1 MNTLSA
7 PEQIQQEID
16 ALRSQVVEAQAEREL
31 LLAKIRMLEAKLA
44 DLTRRLFGPKSE
56 KLDPAQLELALGS
69 VEADEAI
76 AQEPAPAVEEKKP
89 AAPRKGGGRRP
100 VPENLPTE
108 RVVLDVPEAERVG
121 LVKIR
126 EEVTEEIDYRPSQ
139 FIRRQYVR
147 PVYAASDKSV
157 APVQAAAPVK
167 VIPGSGVGTALIAH
181 VLVSRFCDHLPY
193 YRLEQ
198 IAARQGVALERQK
211 LGHWSERAA
220 HLLRTV
226 HAQLRATILTSG
238 YIQVDETPVK
248 VMDPDRAGSTRSGW
262 LWAYHAPTAETVYFD
277 FHLSRGRESPEAFF
291 EPGWKGVL
299 QSDGFSVYPALLR
312 DRPDIVHA
320 GCWAHARRK
329 WVEAVDNGDQTVATA
344 LALIQKLYLIEAELA
359 VAEPAERTRVRQAR
373 SVMLLAQL
381 QRHCQQAA
389 SSALPASGIGKAATY
404 ALERWGQLE
413 AFAQPGF
420 GHVLIDN
427 NPTERQI
434 RPTALGKKNWLFIGH
449 PDAGWKSAV
458 LYSVLG
464 SCKLARVNPQ
474 DYLVWALDRLA
485 RATNQSV
492 GSLLPADYRKSLHAV
507 KELP

>member
-1 MNTLSA
+1 MDTLSA
-7 PEQIQQEID
+7 PEQIQHQID
-16 ALRSQVVEAQAEREL
+16 ALRSQVAEAKAERDL
-31 LLAKIRMLEAKLA
+31 LLAKIALLEAKLA

-56 KLDPAQLELALGS
+56 KLDPAQLQLALGS
-69 VEADEAI
+69 VQADDAI
-76 AQEPAPAVEEKKP
+76 AQESPPAVEEKKP
-89 AAPRKGGGRRP
+89 VQPRKGGGRRP

-108 RVVLDVPEAERVG
+108 RVVLDVPEADRVG

-126 EEVTEEIDYRPSQ
+126 EEITEEIDYRPSQ

-157 APVQAAAPVK
+157 TPVQAAAPVR

-198 IAARQGVALERQK
+198 IAARQGVTLERQK
-211 LGHWSERAA
+211 LGNWAEHAA

-226 HAQLRATILTSG
+226 QAQLRETILTSG
-238 YIQVDETPVK
+238 YVQVDETPVK
-248 VMDPDRAGSTRSGW
+248 VMDPEREGSTRPGW

-277 FHLSRGRESPEAFF
+277 FNLSRGRESPEGFF

-312 DRPDIVHA
+312 DRPGIMHA
-320 GCWAHARRK
+320 GCMAHARRK
-329 WVEAVDNGDQTVATA
+329 WVEAVDDGGQTVATA
-344 LALIQKLYLIEAELA
+344 LALIQKLYLTEAELSA
-359 VAEPAERTRVRQAR
+359 TDSQERTRVRQAR
-373 SVMLLAQL
+373 SVLLLAQL

-389 SSALPASGIGKAATY
+389 ANALPASGIGKAAAY
-404 ALERWGQLE
+404 ALERWAQLE

-434 RPTALGKKNWLFIGH
+434 RPTALGKKNWLFVGH
-449 PDAGWKSAV
+449 PDAGWRSAV

-464 SCKLARVNPQ
+464 SCKLAHLNPQ
-474 DYLVWALDRLA
+474 NYLVWALDRLA

-492 GSLLPADYRKSLHAV
+492 GSLLPADYRNSLSAV
-507 KELP
+507 KEQP

>member
-1 MNTLSA
+1 LNTPA
-7 PEQIQQEID
+7 KIQLEID
-16 ALRSQVVEAQAEREL
+16 ALRSQVAAAQAERGL
-31 LLAKIRMLEAKLA
+31 LLAKIALLEAKLA

-56 KLDPAQLELALGS
+56 KLDPAQLELAFGS
-69 VEADEAI
+69 VQADEVI
-76 AQEPAPAVEEKKP
+76 AQEPAPVVEDKKP
-89 AAPRKGGGRRP
+89 TAPRKGGGRRP

-126 EEVTEEIDYRPSQ
+126 EEITEEIDYRPSQ

-157 APVQAAAPVK
+157 APVQAAAPVR

-211 LGHWSERAA
+211 LGNWAEHAA

-226 HAQLRATILTSG
+226 HAQLRASILTSG
-238 YIQVDETPVK
+238 YAQVDETPIR
-248 VMDPDRAGSTRSGW
+248 VMDPDKEGSTRLSW

-277 FHLSRGRESPEAFF
+277 FSLSRGRESPDAFF

-312 DRPDIVHA
+312 ERPGLVHA

-329 WVEAVDNGDQTVATA
+329 WVEAVDNGGQTVATA
-344 LALIQKLYLIEAELA
+344 LALIQKLYLIEAELT
-359 VAEPAERTRVRQAR
+359 VAEPQERTRVRQAR

-381 QRHCQQAA
+381 QRHCQQAVA
-389 SSALPASGIGKAATY
+389 SALPASGIGKAAAY
-404 ALERWGQLE
+404 ALERWAQLE
-413 AFAQPGF
+413 QFAQPGF

-434 RPTALGKKNWLFIGH
+434 RPTALGRKNWLFIGH
-449 PDAGWKSAV
+449 PDAGWRSAV
-458 LYSVLG
+458 IYSVLG
-464 SCKLARVNPQ
+464 TCKLARVNPQ
-474 DYLVWALDRLA
+474 DYLVWALERLA

-492 GSLLPADYRKSLHAV
+492 GALLPADYRRWLSAVV
-507 KELP
+507 KEQP